1 MIMIIVIIIIIII
14 ILIIIII
21 IQAVTKIT
29 TTAIIMIIIT
39 SQKCFSGQNTR
50 FHLLQNLIII
60 FFSCIL
66 YLSCSGKVT
75 TL

>member
-14 ILIIIII
+14 ILIIII

-60 FFSCIL
+60 LFSCIL